1 MSKVIFD
8 IIHGFIEVDELAL
21 SIIDKPEFQRLKNIK
36 QLGIVHN
43 VFPSATHTR
52 FEHSLGVYHLAGELL
67 LNLKKN
73 QPELDLNDREIQLI
87 KIAGLCHDLG
97 HGPFSHLL
105 DNYIL
110 NGINNINREHENR
123 SYNILGYMI
132 TKYNLGIS
140 SEELDFISKIINP
153 KIISNDKIKKN
164 KIKENKDKREFIYE
178 IINNER
184 NGIDVDKF
192 DYIKR
197 DSFYC
202 GLSYSM
208 DCSRILKHI
217 RVIDNKLCYLDK
229 SFNYIND
236 MYDVRNKLHKQ
247 IYKHKV
253 CLGIELMVVEIL
265 KLLHSFYNFN
275 KCIDNAELFCKLD
288 DNILDS
294 IYNTDIKKF
303 DFRCK
308 KEIYNAQILIN
319 RIKTRKLFKF
329 ISFTDYNCI
338 RNRKEKD
345 FVRVKYNLGINNPF
359 DNIYFY
365 NKNDLG
371 KKFKKSNEDYN
382 NNCREEI
389 KIFIK

>member
-1 MSKVIFD
+1 MSKIIFD
-8 IIHGFIEVDELAL
+8 IIHGFIEIDELAL

-36 QLGIVHN
+36 QLGVIHY

-73 QPELDLNDREIQLI
+73 QPELDLNNREIQLI

-105 DNYIL
+105 DNHIL
-110 NGINNINREHENR
+110 GIKNNLNREHENR

-132 TKYNLGIS
+132 EKYNLGIS
-140 SEELDFISKIINP
+140 IEELQFISRIINP
-153 KIISNDKIKKN
+153 KIFI
-164 KIKENKDKREFIYE
+164 ENNCKKDKREFIYE

-229 SFNYIND
+229 SFNYISD
-236 MYDVRNKLHKQ
+236 MYEVRNKLHKQ

-253 CLGIELMVVEIL
+253 CLGIELMIVDIL
-265 KLLHSFYNFN
+265 KLLGEYYKINQS
-275 KCIDNAELFCKLD
+275 IDKPELFCKLD
-288 DNILDS
+288 DNILDF
-294 IYNTDIKKF
+294 IYNTDIKLF
-303 DFRCK
+303 DFKCK
-308 KEIYNAQILIN
+308 KEIYNAQMLIE
-319 RIKTRKLFKF
+319 KLKKRELYKLVSIEEYNKF
-329 ISFTDYNCI
+329 IKERDSNNNYNYI
-338 RNRKEKD
+338 
-345 FVRVKYNLGINNPF
+345 RVKYSLGINNPF

-365 NKNDLG
+365 NKNSLG
-371 KKFKKSNEDYN
+371 KRFKKNNEDYN
-382 NNCREEI
+382 NNYKEEI
-389 KIFIK
+389 KIYKK